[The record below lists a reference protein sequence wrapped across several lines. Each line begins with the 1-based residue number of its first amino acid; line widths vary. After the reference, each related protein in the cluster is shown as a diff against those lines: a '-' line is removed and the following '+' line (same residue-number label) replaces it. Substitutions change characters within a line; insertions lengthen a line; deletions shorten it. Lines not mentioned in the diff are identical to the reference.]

1 MLQLEFP
8 MLRCMQNGEG
18 SFRHLNRFMKPWY
31 SYKDKLWIKVW
42 FRGNCG
48 EEGYKNPTQALLCPL
63 RPLYFSMTPQV
74 KCTGKAMCISHILIK
89 MKFGKKPEVGRVNS
103 SLWIIFLY
111 SKEEK
116 YAKSGRSTVFFI
128 NILPE
133 FLNHLF
139 RGNTTGPP

>member
-1 MLQLEFP
+1 MYAERRRVFQGSEWVHEALVFLQGQA
-8 MLRCMQNGEG
+8 MN
-18 SFRHLNRFMKPWY
+18 
-31 SYKDKLWIKVW
+31 KVW
-42 FRGNCG
+42 FCGNCG

-63 RPLYFSMTPQV
+63 CPLYFSMIPQV
-74 KCTGKAMCISHILIK
+74 QCTGKAMCISHILIK

-103 SLWIIFLY
+103 SLWIVFLY
-111 SKEEK
+111 SQEEK

-133 FLNHLF
+133 FLNYLF